1 MSIGTEPCPAPA
13 SVPALAQGRIV
24 WFTGL
29 SGAGKSTLCR
39 CVAQALGTRA
49 PAVVVLDG
57 DEIRMTLSA
66 DLGFSRPDREENM
79 RRLAEL
85 VSTHALANAVVLVAA
100 IAPYRQVRDR
110 IRKAAPV
117 PFLEVFVDAPLVVCE
132 SRDPKGLYRR
142 ARAGTLQQFTG
153 IDDVYEPPLAPEVH
167 CHTGE
172 ESVEQS
178 CNKVLAVLGAGL
190 SWHRLPAG
198 APVLLPAADTRG
210 GDALQLPRAPFR

>member
-1 MSIGTEPCPAPA
+1 MSIGPEPCPAPA

-29 SGAGKSTLCR
+29 SGAGKTTLCR

-79 RRLAEL
+79 RRLAGTGL
-85 VSTHALANAVVLVAA
+85 DARSGQCSRPGGAA

-132 SRDPKGLYRR
+132 SRDP
-142 ARAGTLQQFTG
+142 
-153 IDDVYEPPLAPEVH
+153 
-167 CHTGE
+167 
-172 ESVEQS
+172 
-178 CNKVLAVLGAGL
+178 
-190 SWHRLPAG
+190 
-198 APVLLPAADTRG
+198 
-210 GDALQLPRAPFR
+210 